1 MVQHDLHLEENPLG
15 GLHLD
20 RQPAQC
26 CQLPPLLGCQL
37 WSTQPNG
44 PSRGR
49 LSGLG
54 FTMTIHMLFLLLL
67 PLWLC
72 QVCQLQLLH
81 QVCQLQ
87 QLCLCVPFAA
97 AVLVCARNVA
107 AFADTRLWLPGISS
121 CWGWGAVGV
130 QLLLVLMTAAL
141 NDIPDTSEVALLH
154 LWLLNYAATAIDDQA
169 SSEPN
174 PHALAEDPAL
184 AAAVPELAVMGPDVW
199 EEDWHMR
206 RNTTAACH

>member
-1 MVQHDLHLEENPLG
+1 MLATYPETAWSSMTFTWKKIPLG

-121 CWGWGAVGV
+121 CWGWGA
-130 QLLLVLMTAAL
+130 AAG
-141 NDIPDTSEVALLH
+141 
-154 LWLLNYAATAIDDQA
+154 IDDCC
-169 SSEPN
+169 
-174 PHALAEDPAL
+174 LK
-184 AAAVPELAVMGPDVW
+184 
-199 EEDWHMR
+199 
-206 RNTTAACH
+206 